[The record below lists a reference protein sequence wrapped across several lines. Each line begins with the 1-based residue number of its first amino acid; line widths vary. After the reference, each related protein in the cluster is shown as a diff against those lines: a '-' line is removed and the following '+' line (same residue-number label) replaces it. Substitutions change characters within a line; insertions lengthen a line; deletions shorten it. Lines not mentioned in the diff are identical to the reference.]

1 MRQTNRPSN
10 ARRYDRTDAT
20 DKAFGLLY
28 SRRRDSRG
36 FNFLLLKPPNILQAT
51 FDRRQISTR
60 ATRSL
65 ESQSLVVVGSS
76 KNEPGE
82 QRFLILLGLA
92 ATTYNCTSSN
102 ALSAV
107 PRCSGGA
114 VGSCPKSIRKEFE
127 SWMSHHGEATYPY
140 ATLTCKHVAPLA
152 SICQATT
159 LVRTIRGVEL
169 TF

>member
-1 MRQTNRPSN
+1 MGKKREQFRVRQTNRPSY

-36 FNFLLLKPPNILQAT
+36 FNFLLLNPPNILQAT

-82 QRFLILLGLA
+82 QRFLILPGLA
-92 ATTYNCTSSN
+92 ATTYEYDCTSSN
-102 ALSAV
+102 AALLA
-107 PRCSGGA
+107 PRFWRCRWILPEIDSEG
-114 VGSCPKSIRKEFE
+114 I
-127 SWMSHHGEATYPY
+127 
-140 ATLTCKHVAPLA
+140 
-152 SICQATT
+152 
-159 LVRTIRGVEL
+159 
-169 TF
+169 